1 VRSDLG
7 DRAPGRH
14 RSVDLME
21 RTLAILTVIAA
32 GILTLM
38 LTDSKVATIVV
49 LAIGYGSVIVTSLE

>member
-1 VRSDLG
+1 
-7 DRAPGRH
+7 
-14 RSVDLME
+14 ME
-21 RTLAILTVIAA
+21 RTLVILTVIAA